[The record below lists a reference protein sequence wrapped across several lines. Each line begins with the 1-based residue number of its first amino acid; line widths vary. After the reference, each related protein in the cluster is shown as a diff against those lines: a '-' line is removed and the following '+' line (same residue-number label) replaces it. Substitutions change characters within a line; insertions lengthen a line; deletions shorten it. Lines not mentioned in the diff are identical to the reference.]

1 MTHVLAHLGVA
12 SYVRSMTPLAPR
24 AWCRAGLPAVLLA
37 AACSGSD
44 LVLPDQT
51 EPAHIQ
57 AIAGTNQA
65 GAVGTMLQEPLVVRV
80 TDVQDRPVA
89 ERRVAFLLGSGADGG
104 TVEPDTSVTDSDG
117 RATVRWVLGAT
128 QGTQQVQAKVVSA
141 VPLSTTFTATAGA
154 GVAARLQAVRGDGQT
169 ATAGSELPDS
179 VVVRTLDAAGR
190 PVGGITVGWSVTGGG
205 SVSAAAT
212 VSGPDGMTGVRRT
225 LGPAAGAQATVATVD
240 GVEGSPVTF
249 AATAAVG
256 EAGRLSIEVE
266 PASSAQSGLPFSRQP
281 QVQLVDANGNEV
293 ARQGLAVTA
302 SVFSGP
308 GGATLVGSRTASTNG
323 QGLAVF
329 SDLGIS
335 GGPGSY
341 RLNFAGTAVEGAT
354 SATIVLSAGAAS
366 GLKILTQPSSFVA
379 PGDPFPIQPAV
390 QLVDA
395 SGNVVAKPNVAVT
408 AGIASGGGTLGGAVT
423 VSTDNSGVARFTNL
437 SITGDPGARTLIFAS
452 SGLTSV
458 ISNSVEIR
466 QSVDA
471 ARSSIAAPATATAG
485 QEVQVVVT
493 LRDANGN
500 PVPEIA
506 VSLAATGGSA
516 TIGPPSVSS
525 SASGQAAFTFRST
538 EPGARNL
545 TATAGDVSIGPVTIQ
560 VVAGPPVASETTAE
574 VPDGRRFRETRI
586 TVQSRDAFGNPVP
599 TGGAALEGTVVAG
612 PNEGTRLSVTDLDDG
627 RYQLVYLPLFGGD
640 DQIAI
645 ELNGAPISG
654 SPFRSRVRN

>member
-1 MTHVLAHLGVA
+1 MTHVLAGPGPA
-12 SYVRSMTPLAPR
+12 SYVRCMTPLAPR
-24 AWCRAGLPAVLLA
+24 GLRRAALPAVLLA
-37 AACSGSD
+37 AACGGSD

-51 EPAHIQ
+51 EPAHIA

-104 TVEPDTSVTDSDG
+104 TVQPDTSLTDSDG

-141 VPLSTTFTATAGA
+141 VPLSTTFTATASA
-154 GVAARLQAVRGDGQT
+154 GVAARLEAVRGDGQS

-190 PVGGITVGWSVTGGG
+190 PVGGITVAWSVTGGG

-225 LGPAAGAQATVATVD
+225 LGPEAGAQATLATVD

-249 AATAAVG
+249 TATAGVG
-256 EAGRLSIEVE
+256 EAGRLSIEVQ

-302 SVFSGP
+302 TVFSGP
-308 GGATLVGSRTASTNG
+308 GGAILVGSRTASTNG

-366 GLKILTQPSSFVA
+366 ALKIVTQPSSFVA
-379 PGDPFPIQPAV
+379 PGAPFPTQPAV

-395 SGNVVAKPNVAVT
+395 SGNVVAKPNVTVT
-408 AGIASGGGTLGGAVT
+408 AGIASGGGTLGGTVT
-423 VSTDNSGVARFTNL
+423 VSTDNSGVARFTDL
-437 SITGDPGARTLIFAS
+437 SIAGDAGARTLIFAS
-452 SGLTSV
+452 SGLASVTSRP
-458 ISNSVEIR
+458 VEVR
-466 QSVDA
+466 QTVDA
-471 ARSSIAAPATATAG
+471 ARSSIAVPATAAAG

-493 LRDANGN
+493 LRDPTGT
-500 PVPEIA
+500 PVPGIA
-506 VSLAATGGSA
+506 VSLAATGGQA
-516 TIGPPSVSS
+516 TIGPASVTSS
-525 SASGQAAFTFRST
+525 GSGEAAFTFAAT
-538 EPGARNL
+538 ELGSRTL
-545 TATAGDVSIGPVTIQ
+545 TATAGEASIGPVTIQ
-560 VVAGPPVASETTAE
+560 VVAGPPVASQTTAE

-586 TVQSRDAFGNPVP
+586 TVQSRDAFGNPVQ
-599 TGGAALEGTVVAG
+599 TGGATVAGTVVDG
-612 PNEGTRLSVTDLDDG
+612 PNDDSRLTTTDLGDG
-627 RYQLVYLPLFGGD
+627 TYLLVYFPLFGGD